1 MTAMKKIWIFTL
13 LLGPLMMAQESIRTI
28 RGMVTDGRSPLSNV
42 SVSVADQGASTFTDT
57 DGRYAIEAAPGDVLL
72 YSYTGMKPVR
82 IRVEDVTRIL
92 NPTMVM
98 DVAELEEVVVFGSN
112 RKTQREL
119 EIEYPVNERL
129 IRTAYGILNADT
141 APGNIRFMTE
151 EEITPIF
158 VCILDLL
165 SNRFSGVRVVGDCT
179 GAGGSATSE
188 GPLSNIQGVPQ
199 TDADSFSEFQNLR
212 PQRVFIRGA
221 SSIFNQR
228 AAIFDV
234 DGQIFSD
241 PPIWLDINQ
250 IKRLAILNNFATTTM
265 YGNLGAGG
273 VIVINTLAG
282 APKGGKITDLAR
294 LRNNYLS
301 GPVLSRADVAMSQP
315 TYYRE
320 LVEAPSTEAAREVY
334 EKYATRY
341 SGSPYFFLDAYRHF
355 YEVRQDT
362 DFADE
367 IIASHAYLFDRN
379 PVLLKALAYTYESE
393 SRLEMA
399 HTAYKQVMRQRP
411 NYGQSYMDL
420 ANSYRDLD
428 QYEKAAAQY
437 KRYDYLVEEGL
448 IPVDSASFVPI
459 LNREYNNLLFLHA
472 SALVSVSN
480 RESLFVEEEDF
491 QGTRLVFEWN
501 DGEAEFDLQFVNP
514 EDQYHLWKHS
524 LASNADLIM
533 KEKEIGFNTQ
543 EFLIDGSLPG
553 TWQVNVRYHGNKS
566 LSPTY
571 LKVSIYDN
579 YGTRSQRKEVRVFK
593 LSLKDVNQQL
603 FTLSRGATVAFN

>member
-1 MTAMKKIWIFTL
+1 MKKIWIFMML
-13 LLGPLMMAQESIRTI
+13 AGPLLMAQQDVKTI
-28 RGMVTDGRSPLSNV
+28 RGQVTDGRDPLPDV
-42 SVSVADQGASTFTDT
+42 AISVEGGGEKTFSDA
-57 DGRYAIEAAPGDVLL
+57 DGRYSIEATVGDVLL
-72 YSYTGMKPVR
+72 YAYQGMKPLR

-92 NPTMVM
+92 NPAMVM
-98 DVAELEEVVVFGSN
+98 DVAELEEVVVIGSN

-119 EIEYPVNERL
+119 EIEYPVNQRL

-165 SNRFSGVRVVGDCT
+165 RNRFSGVRVVGDCT
-179 GAGGSATSE
+179 GAGGSAISE
-188 GPLSNIQGVPQ
+188 GQLTNIQGVPQ
-199 TDADSFSEFQNLR
+199 RDADSFTEFDNLGPR
-212 PQRVFIRGA
+212 RVFIRGA

-234 DGQIFSD
+234 DGQIFTE
-241 PPIWLDINQ
+241 PPLWLDISQ
-250 IKRLAILNNFATTTM
+250 IKRLAILNNFATSTM

-282 APKGGKITDLAR
+282 APKGGQINDLAR

-301 GPVLSRADVAMSQP
+301 GPVLSGDDLAASQP

-320 LVEAPSTEAAREVY
+320 LVQAPSVEAARGLY
-334 EKYATRY
+334 DGYADRY

-355 YEVRQDT
+355 YDVRRDA
-362 DFADE
+362 DYADE
-367 IIASHAYLFDRN
+367 IIASHAYLFDKN
-379 PVLLKALAYTYESE
+379 PVLLKALAYTYEAQARPE
-393 SRLEMA
+393 KA
-399 HTAYKQVMRQRP
+399 HEAYKKVMTLRP
-411 NYGQSYMDL
+411 NYGQSYMDM
-420 ANSYRDLD
+420 ANSYRNLGR
-428 QYEKAAAQY
+428 YEKAAAQY

-472 SALVSVSN
+472 PALVSVAN
-480 RESLFVEEEDF
+480 RSSLFVEEEDF

-514 EDQYHLWKHS
+514 DQQFHLWKHS
-524 LASNADLIM
+524 LASNAESIM

-553 TWQVNVRYHGNKS
+553 TWQVNVRYLGNKS
-566 LSPTY
+566 LTPTY

-579 YGTRSQRKEVRVFK
+579 YGTRSQRREVRVFK
-593 LSLKDVNQQL
+593 LSLKDVNQRL
-603 FTLSRGATVAFN
+603 FTLTRGATVALN